1 MKFNLFSSNKK
12 KIGIVLS
19 GGAARGYAHLG
30 VLKALEEKD
39 IYPQL
44 ISGVS
49 AGALAGAFYADGMKP
64 DEIFKVMH
72 QNNIFK
78 FAKLSIPRGG
88 LLSIDNLS
96 KILKENLKSKTF
108 EDLKYPLYV
117 AAANLNEGKIEYF
130 HKGELVPRIVASASI
145 PVLFKPIKINNT
157 IYVDGGVFDN
167 MPIDPIKEDSKRIIA
182 VHVNPVGREDD
193 LDSLMKIAERTF
205 HLTVGSKMKEK
216 AKQVDLYIEPKKL
229 KDYGLLSVS
238 KAKEIFEIG
247 YEETQK
253 ALEQINI
260 KNFQKT

>member
-1 MKFNLFSSNKK
+1 MKFNLFSSSKK
-12 KIGIVLS
+12 KVGIVLS

-39 IYPQL
+39 IYPQI

-78 FAKLSIPRGG
+78 FAKLSVPRGG
-88 LLSIDNLS
+88 LLSIGNLS
-96 KILKENLKSKTF
+96 KILKENLKSKSF
-108 EDLKYPLYV
+108 EDLKLPLFV
-117 AAANLNEGKIEYF
+117 AAANLNDGKIEYF

-145 PVLFKPIKINNT
+145 PILFKPAQIDDT
-157 IYVDGGVFDN
+157 TYVDGGVFDN
-167 MPIDPIKEDSKRIIA
+167 LPIEPIKEDCKKIIA
-182 VHVNPVGREDD
+182 VHVNPVGREDE
-193 LDSLMKIAERTF
+193 LDSLLKIAERTF

-216 AKQVDLYIEPKKL
+216 AKQVDLYIEPQKL
-229 KDYGLLSVS
+229 KEYGLLSVS
-238 KAKEIFEIG
+238 KAKEIFDIG
-247 YEETQK
+247 YESAHK

-260 KNFQKT
+260 KNFQTS